1 MKEDKLIEMRNK
13 IEAQTRIMQEMM
25 HKISVLENLII
36 SVMEVIKRLG
46 EYEKIAEQLN
56 KELNDKKANTKETN

>member
-13 IEAQTRIMQEMM
+13 IEAQTRVMQEMM